1 MKMPSISPVLAVGK
15 MTSLSRSTRSLLTA
29 ALLLSGLV
37 HNVQAGDEIGHQQAR
52 ALVAAGEILP
62 LQQILDQIE
71 SPGRLLEV
79 ELEFEKGDYIY
90 EIEQVD
96 SQGRVWEL
104 EFNAKNGQLIKQQE
118 ER

>member
-1 MKMPSISPVLAVGK
+1 
-15 MTSLSRSTRSLLTA
+15 MTNLSRSTGILLTA
-29 ALLLSGLV
+29 ALLLSGLI

-52 ALVAAGEILP
+52 ALVAAGKILP
-62 LQQILDQIE
+62 LQQILNQIE
-71 SPGRLLEV
+71 PLGRLLEV

-90 EIEQVD
+90 EIERVD

-104 EFNAKNGQLIKQQE
+104 EFNASSGQLIKQQE